1 MENCV
6 RCNVEGEEVRLFDA
20 IYEGRM
26 AKICERCSIIENVPI
41 IKKPGVSQLKEAEIG
56 RVGVYD
62 RMKRLSGIKDAK
74 EETTFFRE
82 DRLKELDKKPELELP
97 EKEKLNLVEHFYWQ
111 IMQNRRRKGL
121 SQKQLAE
128 VLSESEIAIEMI
140 EKAKFPENAEILIKK
155 LEQFFQIRLRKLSS
169 EELMSIEREKQ
180 KPVLLDEYGRELE
193 DIPEPEIKQI
203 EIEEV
208 EKDIEKEAEIPEI
221 EYKLIGAE
229 PVRKETQVSL
239 TSQPSLENVET
250 EIPEIEYKLIGAEP
264 VELEEVEEI
273 KEEPELN
280 ETGDLDIRKT
290 NIEDVTIGDLKD
302 LSRKRIEA
310 TKQEKVEEQEK
321 IEERQRLIEARKE
334 ELRLMREKESNELDK
349 ILGGT
354 ELLNNQGKPKLIEN
368 SDIVEEFEE
377 ELI

>member
-6 RCNVEGEEVRLFDA
+6 RCNVEGAEVRLFDA

-41 IKKPGVSQLKEAEIG
+41 IKKPGVSQLKEAEMG

-128 VLSESEIAIEMI
+128 AISESEVAIEMI

-169 EELMSIEREKQ
+169 EELMSIEMEKQ

-203 EIEEV
+203 EIEE
-208 EKDIEKEAEIPEI
+208 
-221 EYKLIGAE
+221 
-229 PVRKETQVSL
+229 
-239 TSQPSLENVET
+239 ET
-250 EIPEIEYKLIGAEP
+250 EIPEIEYKLIGAESVRKEIQSYENLGSP
-264 VELEEVEEI
+264 NKSPFLEKGQPSLREVEEI
-273 KEEPELN
+273 KEEPELDKV
-280 ETGDLDIRKT
+280 GDLDIHKT
-290 NIEDVTIGDLKD
+290 NIENVTIGDLKD
-302 LSRKRIEA
+302 LSRKRIEV

-334 ELRLMREKESNELDK
+334 ELRLMREKESNELDE

-354 ELLNNQGKPKLIEN
+354 ELLSNQGKPKLIEN

>member
-6 RCNVEGEEVRLFDA
+6 RCNVDGGEVRLFDA

-41 IKKPGVSQLKEAEIG
+41 IKRPGVSQLKEAEMG

-62 RMKRLSGIKDAK
+62 RMKRLSGIKEAK

-128 VLSESEIAIEMI
+128 VLSESEVAIEMI

-169 EELMSIEREKQ
+169 EELMSIEMEKQ

-208 EKDIEKEAEIPEI
+208 EEDIEKETEIPGI

-229 PVRKETQVSL
+229 PVRKETQSYENL
-239 TSQPSLENVET
+239 GSPNKSPLLKKGQPSLREVE
-250 EIPEIEYKLIGAEP
+250 
-264 VELEEVEEI
+264 EEI
-273 KEEPELN
+273 KEDPGLDK
-280 ETGDLDIRKT
+280 TGDLDIHKT
-290 NIEDVTIGDLKD
+290 NIEDVTIGDLRD

-321 IEERQRLIEARKE
+321 I
-334 ELRLMREKESNELDK
+334 
-349 ILGGT
+349 
-354 ELLNNQGKPKLIEN
+354 
-368 SDIVEEFEE
+368 
-377 ELI
+377 

>member
-6 RCNVEGEEVRLFDA
+6 RCNVEGAEVRLFDA

-41 IKKPGVSQLKEAEIG
+41 IKKPGVSQLKEAEMG

-74 EETTFFRE
+74 EETTFFKE

-128 VLSESEIAIEMI
+128 VLSESEVAIEMI

-169 EELMSIEREKQ
+169 EELMSIEMEKQ

-208 EKDIEKEAEIPEI
+208 EED
-221 EYKLIGAE
+221 
-229 PVRKETQVSL
+229 RKETQVSL
-239 TSQPSLENVET
+239 TSQPSLENVEA

-264 VELEEVEEI
+264 VELEEVEEEI
-273 KEEPELN
+273 KEEPELD
-280 ETGDLDIRKT
+280 EVGDLDIHKT
-290 NIEDVTIGDLKD
+290 NIENITIGDLKD
-302 LSRKRIEA
+302 LSRKRIEV

-334 ELRLMREKESNELDK
+334 ELRLMREKESNELDE

-354 ELLNNQGKPKLIEN
+354 ELLSNQGKPKLIEN
-368 SDIVEEFEE
+368 SDVVEEFED

>member
-6 RCNVEGEEVRLFDA
+6 RCNVEGAEVRLFDA

-41 IKKPGVSQLKEAEIG
+41 IKKPGVSQLKEAEMG

-74 EETTFFRE
+74 EEITFFRE

-128 VLSESEIAIEMI
+128 VLSESEVAIEMI

-208 EKDIEKEAEIPEI
+208 EKDIEKETEIPEI

-229 PVRKETQVSL
+229 PVRKETKVSL
-239 TSQPSLENVET
+239 TSQPSLR
-250 EIPEIEYKLIGAEP
+250 
-264 VELEEVEEI
+264 EVEEI
-273 KEEPELN
+273 KEEPELD
-280 ETGDLDIRKT
+280 EVGDLDIHKT

-302 LSRKRIEA
+302 LSKKRIEA

-334 ELRLMREKESNELDK
+334 ELRLMREKESNELDE

>member
-1 MENCV
+1 M
-6 RCNVEGEEVRLFDA
+6 RCNVNGAEVRLFDA

-41 IKKPGVSQLKEAEIG
+41 IKKPGVSQLKEAEMG
-56 RVGVYD
+56 GVGVYD
-62 RMKRLSGIKDAK
+62 RMKRLSGIKDVEK
-74 EETTFFRE
+74 ETTFFRE

-128 VLSESEIAIEMI
+128 ALSESEVAIEMI

-169 EELMSIEREKQ
+169 EELMRVEREKQ

-193 DIPEPEIKQI
+193 DIPEPKIKQI

-208 EKDIEKEAEIPEI
+208 EQDIEKEIPEI
-221 EYKLIGAE
+221 EYKLIEAE
-229 PVRKETQVSL
+229 S
-239 TSQPSLENVET
+239 
-250 EIPEIEYKLIGAEP
+250 
-264 VELEEVEEI
+264 VELDEAEEEI
-273 KEEPELN
+273 KEEPRLD
-280 ETGDLDIRKT
+280 ETGDLDIHKT
-290 NIEDVTIGDLKD
+290 NIESITIGDLKD
-302 LSRKRIEA
+302 LSRKRIEV

-321 IEERQRLIEARKE
+321 IEERHRLIEARKE

-354 ELLNNQGKPKLIEN
+354 ELLNDQGKPKLIEN
-368 SDIVEEFEE
+368 SDVIEEFEE

>member
-6 RCNVEGEEVRLFDA
+6 RCNVDGGEVRLFDA

-41 IKKPGVSQLKEAEIG
+41 IKKPGVSQLKEAEMG

-82 DRLKELDKKPELELP
+82 DKLKELDRKPELELP

-128 VLSESEIAIEMI
+128 VLSESEVAIEMI

-169 EELMSIEREKQ
+169 EELMSIGREKQ

-193 DIPEPEIKQI
+193 DIPEP
-203 EIEEV
+203 
-208 EKDIEKEAEIPEI
+208 D
-221 EYKLIGAE
+221 
-229 PVRKETQVSL
+229 RKETQVSL
-239 TSQPSLENVET
+239 TSQPSLE
-250 EIPEIEYKLIGAEP
+250 EIEEI
-264 VELEEVEEI
+264 EE
-273 KEEPELN
+273 KPELDK
-280 ETGDLDIRKT
+280 TGDLDIHKT
-290 NIEDVTIGDLKD
+290 NIENITIGDLKD
-302 LSRKRIEA
+302 LSRKRIEV
-310 TKQEKVEEQEK
+310 TKQEKVEEQGK

-334 ELRLMREKESNELDK
+334 ELRLMREKESNELDG
-349 ILGGT
+349 ILGGE
-354 ELLNNQGKPKLIEN
+354 ELLSSQGKPKLIEK
-368 SDIVEEFEE
+368 SDIVEEFED

>member
-1 MENCV
+1 MENCI
-6 RCNVEGEEVRLFDA
+6 RCNVDGGEVRLFDA

-41 IKKPGVSQLKEAEIG
+41 IKKPGVSQLKEAEMG

-82 DRLKELDKKPELELP
+82 DKLKELDRKPELELP

-128 VLSESEIAIEMI
+128 VLSESEVAIEMI

-208 EKDIEKEAEIPEI
+208 EKEAEIPEI

-229 PVRKETQVSL
+229 
-239 TSQPSLENVET
+239 SQPSLE
-250 EIPEIEYKLIGAEP
+250 EIEEI
-264 VELEEVEEI
+264 EE
-273 KEEPELN
+273 KPELDK
-280 ETGDLDIRKT
+280 TGDLDIHKT
-290 NIEDVTIGDLKD
+290 NIENVTIGDLKD
-302 LSRKRIEA
+302 LSRKRIEV
-310 TKQEKVEEQEK
+310 TKQEKVEEQGK

-334 ELRLMREKESNELDK
+334 ELRLMREKESNELDG
-349 ILGGT
+349 ILGGE
-354 ELLNNQGKPKLIEN
+354 ELLSSQGKPKLIEK
-368 SDIVEEFEE
+368 SDIVEEFED

>member
-6 RCNVEGEEVRLFDA
+6 RCNVDGKEVRLFDS

-41 IKKPGVSQLKEAEIG
+41 IKKPGVSQLKEAEMG
-56 RVGVYD
+56 RVGVHD
-62 RMKRLSGIKDAK
+62 RMKRLSGIRDVK

-82 DRLKELDKKPELELP
+82 DKLKELDKKPELELP

-128 VLSESEIAIEMI
+128 VLSESEVAIEMI

-193 DIPEPEIKQI
+193 DIPEP
-203 EIEEV
+203 
-208 EKDIEKEAEIPEI
+208 D
-221 EYKLIGAE
+221 
-229 PVRKETQVSL
+229 RKETQFSL
-239 TSQPSLENVET
+239 TSQPSLDEIEEVEKEIEKET

-273 KEEPELN
+273 KEKPELDEIGN
-280 ETGDLDIRKT
+280 LDIYKT
-290 NIEDVTIGDLKD
+290 NIENVTIGDLKD
-302 LSRKRIEA
+302 LSRKRIEV
-310 TKQEKVEEQEK
+310 TKQEKVEEQKK

-334 ELRLMREKESNELDK
+334 ELRLIREKESNELDE

-354 ELLNNQGKPKLIEN
+354 ELLSNQGKPKLIEN